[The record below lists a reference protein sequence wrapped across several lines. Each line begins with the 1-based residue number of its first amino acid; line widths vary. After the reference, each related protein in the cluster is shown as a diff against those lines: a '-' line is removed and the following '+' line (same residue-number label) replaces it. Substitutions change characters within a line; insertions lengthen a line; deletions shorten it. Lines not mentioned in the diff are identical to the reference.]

1 MNADIMMEVMI
12 PNHEKVS
19 AFEATGV
26 PWESVIAFL
35 GHVPP
40 SDPTLYAA
48 VHENGASTMIG
59 TSRNLDRQFSTRYV
73 ADSQSLRHDY
83 QKLLQRGADIIETD
97 LPRELGSLL
106 YAAKVIPQS
115 KQRFLV
121 VD

>member
-12 PNHEKVS
+12 PSREKVN

-40 SDPTLYAA
+40 SDRTLYAA
-48 VHENGASTMIG
+48 VHEKGTSTMIG
-59 TSRNLDRQFSTRYV
+59 TSRNLDRQFSVRNA
-73 ADSQSLRHDY
+73 ADSESLRQDY
-83 QKLLQRGADIIETD
+83 QELLRRGADIIETD

-106 YAAKVIPQS
+106 YAPKVIPQS